1 MTKERLDRLLVSRG
15 LVAGRRQACAA
26 VIAGSV
32 KVNGSVCRKPD
43 QQVEE
48 DAALD
53 YSSGADEYVS
63 RGGLKLEKA
72 LDVFDVRVK
81 DRVVLDAG
89 ASTGGFTDCL
99 LRRSAAKVFAVD
111 VGYGQLAWK
120 LRQDERVTVLERVN
134 IRYLNPDDLDEAP
147 SLTTIDVSFISLD
160 KVLPA
165 IARVLVESGEVL
177 ALIKPQFEIGKG
189 RVGRDGVVRAVA
201 DHLEVL
207 TATARFCADEGW
219 SVLGLTWSPLLGPK
233 GNIEFWIHL
242 SKVPAVGYPIV
253 DIDAR
258 AVEVAE
264 GAHRELVR

>member
-1 MTKERLDRLLVSRG
+1 MVSRG

-43 QQVEE
+43 QKVEE
-48 DAALD
+48 DATLD
-53 YSSGADEYVS
+53 YSSGEDEYVS

-81 DRVVLDAG
+81 GRVALDAG

-99 LRRSAAKVFAVD
+99 LRRGAAKVFAID

-120 LRQDERVTVLERVN
+120 LRRDERVRVLERVN
-134 IRYLNPDDLDEAP
+134 IRYLKPDDLDEAP
-147 SLTTIDVSFISLD
+147 SLAVIDVSFISVS

-165 IARVLVESGEVL
+165 IGSVMIGAGEAL

-189 RVGRDGVVRAVA
+189 RVGRDGVVRAAA
-201 DHLEVL
+201 DHLEVV
-207 TATARFCADEGW
+207 TAAARFCAGEEW
-219 SVLGLTWSPLLGPK
+219 SVLGLTWSPIRGPK

-242 SKVPAVGYPIV
+242 SKVPPVGYPIE

-258 AVEVAE
+258 AADVVE
-264 GAHRELVR
+264 GAHKELIR